1 MTHDLHTLTGAYALD
16 ALDDDER
23 GEFEQH
29 LQTCEA
35 CAEEVRGLRATGARL
50 AAATAVQPPQSFH
63 DSVLAQVRATRQLT
77 PLPAPQDAS
86 AGATLLRRA
95 RSQSRAL
102 MAVAAALIV
111 VAGALG
117 AVAVSEQRRATRVEQ
132 AAEQVAAVLGA
143 PDARTLTAAGPS
155 GSSARVVVSQQLG
168 RAVFVPH
175 AMSAAEGRD
184 LQLWVIRDG
193 AARSAGLVRDGQ
205 PIVASGVTA
214 SAVLG
219 VTVEPE
225 GGSDQPTSAPVM
237 KVPLT

>member
-1 MTHDLHTLTGAYALD
+1 
-16 ALDDDER
+16 
-23 GEFEQH
+23 
-29 LQTCEA
+29 
-35 CAEEVRGLRATGARL
+35 
-50 AAATAVQPPQSFH
+50 
-63 DSVLAQVRATRQLT
+63 
-77 PLPAPQDAS
+77 
-86 AGATLLRRA
+86 
-95 RSQSRAL
+95 
-102 MAVAAALIV
+102 VAAALIV
-111 VAGALG
+111 IAGALG

-143 PDARTLTAAGPS
+143 PDARTLTAAGPA

-193 AARSAGLVRDGQ
+193 AARSAGLVRDGR
-205 PIVASGVTA
+205 PIVASGVTD

-225 GGSDQPTSAPVM
+225 GGSDQPTSPPVM